1 MSKMPT
7 DFDTMYARRLAI
19 AEEAGM
25 VSSPLSVA
33 EARQLLD
40 ACRDRQ
46 QRIAALEEGIREVL
60 GGNIEMFYEGDGVM
74 GERRPTGRMAVRMNV
89 ELWERIKALAEGE
102 KP

>member
-46 QRIAALEEGIREVL
+46 QRIAALESALRPFAAIWANTIQPSDPDDKIVYQHAF
-60 GGNIEMFYEGDGVM
+60 IEPLRVVDV
-74 GERRPTGRMAVRMNV
+74 RR
-89 ELWERIKALAEGE
+89 ALALLEGE
-102 KP
+102 P